1 MGAAIRRQRR
11 IGAALDAGVDPIQC
25 SWQAAPERTPPDAKA
40 VHRRFAEF
48 KIEARRRRR

>member
-11 IGAALDAGVDPIQC
+11 IDAALDAGVGR
-25 SWQAAPERTPPDAKA
+25 SSAPGKRRPSARRPTKA